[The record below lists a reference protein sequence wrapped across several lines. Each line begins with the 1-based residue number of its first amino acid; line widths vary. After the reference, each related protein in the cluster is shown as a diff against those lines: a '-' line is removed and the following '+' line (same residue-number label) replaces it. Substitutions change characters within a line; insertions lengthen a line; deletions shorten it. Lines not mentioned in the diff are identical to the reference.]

1 MTDIEKLKELEAK
14 AMPAWETYQDTA
26 YYDCWAVRRV
36 GETSFSN
43 TFHLVS
49 GDEARVLVA
58 FLNEH
63 APSLASKNAEIARLN
78 ERLEATFHFV
88 FDADSGE
95 MKRVECKP
103 GDIPDGIDCRNE
115 TIHQQNGH
123 IERLAALLK
132 EADAA
137 STSKD
142 AEIER
147 LKAERGKALAAVAFI
162 ADEGTY
168 SDSYGVPGSDFGV
181 CRFCEAGGG
190 PGVPFE
196 HNKNCPILRC
206 EQVAEQWWEDRQ
218 IDIEDAAELRA
229 SSAESRLTTAL
240 AALGE
245 AKSGLVEIEAITPH
259 KATRLCAR
267 AALAKLNEIERNADG

>member
-1 MTDIEKLKELEAK
+1 MTDIEKLKELEARLR
-14 AMPAWETYQDTA
+14 TYALAEDIFGQE
-26 YYDCWAVRRV
+26 RRD
-36 GETSFSN
+36 
-43 TFHLVS
+43 L
-49 GDEARVLVA
+49 EAAADLLA
-58 FLNEH
+58 
-63 APSLASKNAEIARLN
+63 SLASKDEEIEILHDAEARWIARLSVLRMHSGDNGKMMLAEFSTWFEKRWN
-78 ERLEATFHFV
+78 EL
-88 FDADSGE
+88 
-95 MKRVECKP
+95 
-103 GDIPDGIDCRNE
+103 
-115 TIHQQNGH
+115 
-123 IERLAALLK
+123 LAAETSL
-132 EADAA
+132 A
-137 STSKD
+137 SKD

-196 HNKNCPILRC
+196 HSKNCPILRC

-229 SSAESRLTTAL
+229 DSAESRLTTAL

-267 AALAKLNEIERNADG
+267 AALAKLNALEGNEDGTC